1 MRGSLMNGIG
11 GFAVATGLVLGSA
24 GFVPAAMAQTGTSS
38 QGTIGTP
45 TMPGG
50 GGSTMAQGT
59 PGTTT
64 GTTPGTTPGT
74 TSGTTPGT
82 ATPMTAPRPA
92 GEAGSRPQASGTPV
106 TTTPEAGANS
116 FTEGQAQSR
125 IEAAGYSHVS
135 ELKKDDAGVWR
146 GKATRNGQTVDV
158 GLDFRGNV
166 VTGAA
171 SATR

>member
-1 MRGSLMNGIG
+1 MRGSLMHGIG
-11 GFAVATGLVLGSA
+11 GFAVAAGLVLGSA

-59 PGTTT
+59 PGA
-64 GTTPGTTPGT
+64 
-74 TSGTTPGT
+74 TPGT
-82 ATPMTAPRPA
+82 APGTGTAAPMTAPRPA

-116 FTEGQAQSR
+116 FTEGQARSR
-125 IEAAGYSHVS
+125 IEAAGYSQVS

>member
-11 GFAVATGLVLGSA
+11 GFAVAAGLVLGSA

-59 PGTTT
+59 PGATT
-64 GTTPGTTPGT
+64 
-74 TSGTTPGT
+74 GTTPGT

>member
-1 MRGSLMNGIG
+1 MRSSLKG
-11 GFAVATGLVLGSA
+11 GFAVAAGLALGVA
-24 GFVPAAMAQTGTSS
+24 GFVPAAMAQSQTGASQ

-45 TMPGG
+45 TAPGG

-59 PGTTT
+59 PGATT
-64 GTTPGTTPGT
+64 GTAPGM
-74 TSGTTPGT
+74 GT
-82 ATPMTAPRPA
+82 AAPMTTPRPA
-92 GEAGSRPQASGTPV
+92 GEAGTGSQASGTPV

-116 FTEGQAQSR
+116 FTEGQARSR
-125 IEAAGYSHVS
+125 IESAGYSQVS

>member
-1 MRGSLMNGIG
+1 MRNSLMGGIG
-11 GFAVATGLVLGSA
+11 GFAVAAGLMLGA
-24 GFVPAAMAQTGTSS
+24 VGFVPAAMAQSQTGASQ

-59 PGTTT
+59 PGA
-64 GTTPGTTPGT
+64 
-74 TSGTTPGT
+74 TPGT
-82 ATPMTAPRPA
+82 APGTGTAAPMTAPRPA
-92 GEAGSRPQASGTPV
+92 GEAGSRSQASGTPV

-116 FTEGQAQSR
+116 FTEGQARSR
-125 IEAAGYSHVS
+125 IEAAGYSQVS

-166 VTGAA
+166 VMGTA
-171 SATR
+171 SVAR

>member
-1 MRGSLMNGIG
+1 MRNSLTGGIG
-11 GFAVATGLVLGSA
+11 AFAVAAGLALGAA
-24 GFVPAAMAQTGTSS
+24 GFVPAAMAQGQTGSS
-38 QGTIGTP
+38 QQGTIGTP

-59 PGTTT
+59 PGA
-64 GTTPGTTPGT
+64 
-74 TSGTTPGT
+74 TPGT
-82 ATPMTAPRPA
+82 APGTGTAAPMTAPRPA

-116 FTEGQAQSR
+116 FTEGQARSR
-125 IEAAGYSHVS
+125 IEAAGYSQVS

-166 VTGAA
+166 VMGTA
-171 SATR
+171 SVAR

>member
-1 MRGSLMNGIG
+1 MRNSLTGGIG
-11 GFAVATGLVLGSA
+11 GFAVAAGLMLGA
-24 GFVPAAMAQTGTSS
+24 VGFVPAAMAQSQTGASQ

-59 PGTTT
+59 PGTT
-64 GTTPGTTPGT
+64 
-74 TSGTTPGT
+74 PGT
-82 ATPMTAPRPA
+82 APGTGTAAPMTAPRPA

-116 FTEGQAQSR
+116 FTEGQARSR
-125 IEAAGYSHVS
+125 IEAAGYSQVS

-166 VTGAA
+166 VMGTA
-171 SATR
+171 SVAR

>member
-1 MRGSLMNGIG
+1 MRNSLTSGIG
-11 GFAVATGLVLGSA
+11 GFAVAAGLVLGAA
-24 GFVPAAMAQTGTSS
+24 GFVPAAMAQGQAGSS
-38 QGTIGTP
+38 QQGTIGTP

-59 PGTTT
+59 PGTAPGT
-64 GTTPGTTPGT
+64 GT
-74 TSGTTPGT
+74 
-82 ATPMTAPRPA
+82 AAPMTTPRPA
-92 GEAGSRPQASGTPV
+92 GEAGSRTQDSGTPV

-116 FTEGQAQSR
+116 FTEGQARSR
-125 IEAAGYSHVS
+125 IEAAGYSQVS

-166 VTGAA
+166 VMGTA
-171 SATR
+171 SVAR